1 MEESQSLEKLPK
13 VVTGIL
19 KIVLSSALIA
29 LAVVLIIALAKITYS
44 LAMMVLNT
52 SSVVPYDVAEQ
63 AVMFFLYFGFIGL
76 IAPHVAR
83 ILLKKRP
90 SQLYLTSALLG
101 ALLLLIAD
109 LCVQHVPFF
118 SHIYIGTL
126 TAIIGAPCLIWIL
139 LTEQRKLAG

>member
-76 IAPHVAR
+76 IVQYFKSGYHFPLRYFNYAGITAMLRLIIVNHESSVDT
-83 ILLKKRP
+83 ILFAGAILIMVIALCLV
-90 SQLYLTSALLG
+90 LYSN
-101 ALLLLIAD
+101 
-109 LCVQHVPFF
+109 
-118 SHIYIGTL
+118 
-126 TAIIGAPCLIWIL
+126 
-139 LTEQRKLAG
+139 KLRNL